1 MSGFPILDLV
11 VGIIFIYF
19 LLSIISSSAVELIL
33 TGLNARSKVLGEW
46 LNTIFNKK
54 ITKPDGTQVTL
65 GQSIMDHCA
74 TTVLSKTGKAPSYID
89 AKNFTSALLEKI
101 TYDPQNPKSIAK
113 NINEVIKA
121 IEETPLLSTELR
133 RAVLSFANESKDS
146 YAVLTTKTISEME
159 FLRARME
166 KWFDTS
172 MDRLTGTYKKRYVR
186 KFTLLVAFITA
197 TFLNADSIAIAK
209 YLYSNPEARAKLAA
223 QADKVI
229 NDSTYIT
236 VLNQVHASNQ
246 DSLTLDQFKNN
257 LAQSV
262 QNINAANAGL
272 NDAIP
277 LGWKNKTNIPLT
289 FTTVL
294 SKITGL
300 LATILAIFMGA
311 PFWFDILNKI
321 ANLRSTG
328 PKPVSSVDEEKKN

>member
-46 LNTIFNKK
+46 LNMIFDKK

-89 AKNFTSALLEKI
+89 AKNFTSALLERI

-121 IEETPLLSTELR
+121 IDETPLLSTELR
-133 RAVLSFANESKDS
+133 RAVLSFATEAKDS

-166 KWFDTS
+166 KWYDTS

-197 TFLNADSIAIAK
+197 IFLNADSIAIAK
-209 YLYSNPEARAKLAA
+209 YLYSNPEVRAKLAA
-223 QADKVI
+223 QADNAIK
-229 NDSTYIT
+229 DSTYIT

-257 LAQSV
+257 LTQSV
-262 QNINAANAGL
+262 QNIKAANAGL

-277 LGWKNKTNIPLT
+277 LGWKNKTSVPLSFAAVIT
-289 FTTVL
+289 
-294 SKITGL
+294 KITGL

-311 PFWFDILNKI
+311 PFWFDILNKV

-328 PKPVSSVDEEKKN
+328 PRPVSSVDEEKKN